1 MIAAPVESESMK
13 LQQKLTE
20 AVEADDAEAI
30 RAILPDLLK
39 DFVKETENLREM
51 AAKIKEQQAKEADK
65 K

>member
-1 MIAAPVESESMK
+1 MK

-51 AAKIKEQQAKEADK
+51 AAKIKEQQSKVEAEAEK

>member
-1 MIAAPVESESMK
+1 MVAKPVESESMK

-39 DFVKETENLREM
+39 DFVKGTEDMREI
-51 AAKIKEQQAKEADK
+51 AKKIKETQSAEADNK
-65 K
+65 